1 MMTRRITAHIINRI
15 ILFIP
20 ALLLLGGVAYLVN
33 PNYFIF
39 DNGVN
44 LGWDILFLYRYM
56 LFLPFV
62 FKDMT
67 ITFPKEFLSILEII
81 GPALLCVVALE
92 SVSIVWL
99 KRHIGMKIMGLILV
113 SLKGTQVSFVQI
125 VIRTLLKY
133 FTLAFFPIGF
143 VYILFN
149 KERMTLHDK
158 LSGTKVVS
166 RQK

>member
-1 MMTRRITAHIINRI
+1 MMTRRITAHILNRI

-33 PNYFIF
+33 PNYYIF

-44 LGWDILFLYRYM
+44 LGWDIVHLYRYM
-56 LFLPFV
+56 LFLPFI
-62 FKDMT
+62 FKDVLT
-67 ITFPKEFLSILEII
+67 TFPTQFLFILEII

-92 SVSIVWL
+92 SMSIAWL
-99 KRHIGMKIMGLILV
+99 KCHMGMKIVGLTLV
-113 SLKGTQVSFVQI
+113 SVKGTKVSFVQM
-125 VIRTLLKY
+125 VVRTLLKY

-143 VYILFN
+143 VCILFN

-166 RQK
+166 RHK

>member
-1 MMTRRITAHIINRI
+1 MMMRRIAAHLINRV

-44 LGWDILFLYRYM
+44 VGWDILYLYRYM

-62 FKDMT
+62 FKDVLT
-67 ITFPKEFLSILEII
+67 TFPTEFLFILEII
-81 GPALLCVVALE
+81 GPALLCIVALE
-92 SVSIVWL
+92 SLSIVRL
-99 KRHIGMKIMGLILV
+99 KRHIGMKIMGLTLV
-113 SLKGTQVSFVQI
+113 SVKGTQVSFVQI
-125 VIRTLLKY
+125 LIRTLLKY
-133 FTLAFFPIGF
+133 FTLAFVPIAL

-149 KERMTLHDK
+149 KEGMTLHDK